1 MDFSILEENLVNQN
15 TTNSGWQHTCLCFMS
30 HYQASFWPNSSPQS
44 DTKPGLL
51 TILYLV
57 PLAFPKIWFYVQSST
72 SLHLISDKMPERSQ
86 SHHLLGSYIG
96 PIISVDLKLEAFV
109 INFIKMWRF
118 YLCTCCNN
126 KQFCSLTDA
135 YEPLSRVIPISKNKL
150 TPYRAVIIMRLIVL
164 GLFFHYRITNPVNSA
179 FGLWMTSV
187 ICEIWFGFSWIL
199 DQFPK
204 WYPINRETYVDR
216 LTARYVC

>member
-1 MDFSILEENLVNQN
+1 MFNLAQVNSILAYFAIFL
-15 TTNSGWQHTCLCFMS
+15 
-30 HYQASFWPNSSPQS
+30 
-44 DTKPGLL
+44 
-51 TILYLV
+51 ILY
-57 PLAFPKIWFYVQSST
+57 
-72 SLHLISDKMPERSQ
+72 LISDKMPERSQ
-86 SHHLLGSYIG
+86 SHHLLF
-96 PIISVDLKLEAFV
+96 EAFV
-109 INFIKMWRF
+109 ITFTKMWRF

-126 KQFCSLTDA
+126 KLCSLTDA

-216 LTARYVC
+216 LIARYVC

>member
-1 MDFSILEENLVNQN
+1 M
-15 TTNSGWQHTCLCFMS
+15 W
-30 HYQASFWPNSSPQS
+30 
-44 DTKPGLL
+44 PGLL
-51 TILYLV
+51 TIMYLV

-72 SLHLISDKMPERSQ
+72 SELYPSLFRVVFNSAS
-86 SHHLLGSYIG
+86 
-96 PIISVDLKLEAFV
+96 
-109 INFIKMWRF
+109 
-118 YLCTCCNN
+118 NN
-126 KQFCSLTDA
+126 KKLCSLTDA
-135 YEPLSRVIPISKNKL
+135 YEPLSRIIPISKNKL